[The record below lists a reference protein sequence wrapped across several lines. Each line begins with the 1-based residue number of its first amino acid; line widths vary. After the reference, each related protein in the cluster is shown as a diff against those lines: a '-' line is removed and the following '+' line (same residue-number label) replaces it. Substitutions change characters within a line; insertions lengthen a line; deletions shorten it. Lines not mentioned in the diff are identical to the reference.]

1 MDTFKVIKSTFRGK
15 KAVKIE
21 VVDGVI
27 VVWHYSTKIAV
38 IAENSVK
45 IYTNGWRTLTTK
57 RHINT
62 IFDALGVNANIY
74 QKDYTWHIVVYDVD
88 IHFFEGI
95 KVSF

>member
-27 VVWHYSTKIAV
+27 VVWHYSTKIAA

-45 IYTNGWRTLTTK
+45 IYTGGRASLTTK
-57 RHINT
+57 RHINS
-62 IFDALGVNANIY
+62 ILDALGVKAKIF
-74 QKDYTWHIVVYDVD
+74 QVDYILYVNVRNLKQV
-88 IHFFEGI
+88 FFEGFA
-95 KVSF
+95 VNY